1 MHKEKSRKTNN
12 SQDKNKLKESLQG
25 KMHQNELSIT
35 QRKDF
40 VNLQRKQKIR

>member
-1 MHKEKSRKTNN
+1 MHKEKNRKTNK
-12 SQDKNKLKESLQG
+12 SHDKNKLKENLQS
-25 KMHQNELSIT
+25 KMHENELSIT

>member
-12 SQDKNKLKESLQG
+12 SQDKNKLKENLQS
-25 KMHQNELSIT
+25 KVHENELSIT

-40 VNLQRKQKIR
+40 INLQRKQKIR